1 MVEIFLNRVK
11 FDESLSKYLD
21 MVCECTIDPVCM
33 YVCVCVCVCVCLFVH
48 INMVVL
54 DMYMY
59 MYIVQGKLS
68 N

>member
-11 FDESLSKYLD
+11 FDESLSEYFD
-21 MVCECTIDPVCM
+21 MGCECTID
-33 YVCVCVCVCVCLFVH
+33 YVCVCVCVFVH
-48 INMVVL
+48 TNMVVL
-54 DMYMY
+54 HMYTY